1 MSAGRACALPAASM
15 IKLVFLADGDGLN
28 VQNFLKWKAAG
39 LAHGAGR
46 AS

>member
-1 MSAGRACALPAASM
+1 MV
-15 IKLVFLADGDGLN
+15 KLVFLADGNGLN

-39 LAHGAGR
+39 LAHDASR

>member
-1 MSAGRACALPAASM
+1 MV
-15 IKLVFLADGDGLN
+15 KLVFLADGDGLN

-39 LAHGAGR
+39 LAHDAGR